1 MLFRSYGMRTCVD
14 VTPVVALWVASSKKR
29 LACGASA
36 FFLSFCERKGAVM
49 SGAMD
54 VPSVKKVWRRM
65 TGVAAASPQVAIV
78 SELQAASKTCSIKYV
93 SS

>member
-1 MLFRSYGMRTCVD
+1 
-14 VTPVVALWVASSKKR
+14 
-29 LACGASA
+29 
-36 FFLSFCERKGAVM
+36 M

-78 SELQAASKTCSIKYV
+78 SELQATRTKIVQNKMFQAEINEHYIAFTHVGRSMRNTIYGKQCANHGQ
-93 SS
+93 